1 MDACRGRLTGVWGGG
16 GGAAELQPGGL
27 VFMRGRGA
35 MSQHGCV
42 SISVSICLL
51 LSLPARVALCH
62 VLSLYF
68 SLLSQ
73 T

>member
-1 MDACRGRLTGVWGGG
+1 VDACQGRLTGVWGGG
-16 GGAAELQPGGL
+16 VGAAELQPGGL

-51 LSLPARVALCH
+51 LSPSPCVALYR
-62 VLSLYF
+62 VLSVYF
-68 SLLSQ
+68 SHLSQ
-73 T
+73 I